1 MKRVVFILVW
11 ACFYGMPLWAQQ
23 AVTTETLANGVVRL
37 TIGTPDQYTPYA
49 FCSEKPMYESLDKLP
64 AGDLPFALED
74 IDMAVNSRG
83 CRVSIPLQKD
93 EQLYG
98 FGLQIGSFLQ
108 NGLKKKPIVNDNPL
122 NTLGYTHA
130 PQPFFVSTKGYG
142 ILINTLRYTT
152 FYCGTH
158 KLKDTPVNVSQEELK
173 TSTEELYA
181 NKKGDNYVH
190 VDIPNCE
197 GVEVFVFK
205 ATNLKEV
212 VQKYNLF
219 SGGGSLP
226 PMWGLGFKYRTK
238 TDFTQEGVL
247 RVQSYF
253 RNKQIPC
260 DVIGLEPGWHTA
272 AYSCSYVWNKDR
284 YPDHRQMLQ
293 ELAKNHFKVN
303 LWEHAYVHPTSPLW
317 EPLKDH
323 SGDFL
328 VWNGLV
334 PDFVNP
340 DVRKCFADYHRTL
353 IQEGISGFKLDECDN
368 SDISRGNTTWG
379 FPEMSCFPSGI
390 DGEQMHQIF
399 GVLYLRTLNDI
410 YKEANVRTFQDY
422 RASGLFVSSIPASI
436 YSDIYGY
443 NDYIQMICNSAF
455 GGILWSPEVR
465 ESSSKSEFFRRLQVV
480 LLSAHAVV
488 DSWFL
493 QNPPWLQ
500 YDRAKNNSG
509 QFLPD
514 SLEMEDITRGLINT
528 RMSLLPYLYNA
539 FARYKME
546 GIPPFRPLVM
556 DYPDDPNVK
565 NLSDQYMVGNE
576 LLVAPL
582 LDDSGKRKVYF
593 PAGVWY
599 DFNTNER
606 YEGGTTHEV
615 AMSLDKLPLFV
626 KGGTILPLA
635 DPVQYVDENTKFN
648 LVCRVYGQPTGV
660 FSLFEDDGIS
670 YDFEREK
677 RYNWVYLQVKDKKGK
692 STREGTYKKQR
703 YHIKEWKFI
712 D

>member
-197 GVEVFVFK
+197 GVEVFLFK
-205 ATNLKEV
+205 ATDLKEA

-284 YPDHRQMLQ
+284 YPDHR
-293 ELAKNHFKVN
+293 
-303 LWEHAYVHPTSPLW
+303 
-317 EPLKDH
+317 
-323 SGDFL
+323 
-328 VWNGLV
+328 
-334 PDFVNP
+334 
-340 DVRKCFADYHRTL
+340 
-353 IQEGISGFKLDECDN
+353 
-368 SDISRGNTTWG
+368 
-379 FPEMSCFPSGI
+379 
-390 DGEQMHQIF
+390 
-399 GVLYLRTLNDI
+399 
-410 YKEANVRTFQDY
+410 
-422 RASGLFVSSIPASI
+422 
-436 YSDIYGY
+436 
-443 NDYIQMICNSAF
+443 
-455 GGILWSPEVR
+455 
-465 ESSSKSEFFRRLQVV
+465 
-480 LLSAHAVV
+480 
-488 DSWFL
+488 
-493 QNPPWLQ
+493 
-500 YDRAKNNSG
+500 
-509 QFLPD
+509 
-514 SLEMEDITRGLINT
+514 
-528 RMSLLPYLYNA
+528 
-539 FARYKME
+539 
-546 GIPPFRPLVM
+546 
-556 DYPDDPNVK
+556 
-565 NLSDQYMVGNE
+565 
-576 LLVAPL
+576 
-582 LDDSGKRKVYF
+582 
-593 PAGVWY
+593 
-599 DFNTNER
+599 
-606 YEGGTTHEV
+606 
-615 AMSLDKLPLFV
+615 
-626 KGGTILPLA
+626 
-635 DPVQYVDENTKFN
+635 
-648 LVCRVYGQPTGV
+648 
-660 FSLFEDDGIS
+660 
-670 YDFEREK
+670 
-677 RYNWVYLQVKDKKGK
+677 
-692 STREGTYKKQR
+692 
-703 YHIKEWKFI
+703 
-712 D
+712 